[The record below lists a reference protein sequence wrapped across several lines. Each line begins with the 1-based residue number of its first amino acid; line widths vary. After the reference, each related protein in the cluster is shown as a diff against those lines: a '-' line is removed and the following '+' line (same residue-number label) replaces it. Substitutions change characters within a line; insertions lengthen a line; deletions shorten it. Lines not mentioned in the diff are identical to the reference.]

1 MIEINNIIKIAS
13 KAGEA
18 IMDIYKS
25 SNKKTFKIEYKED
38 NSPLTIADK
47 ASNQIIIRWF
57 APIDVW
63 PISMIGDNHYN

>member
-25 SNKKTFKIEYKED
+25 SNKNAFKIEYKED

-47 ASNQIIIRWF
+47 NSNQIICSELKKIYPDICLLF
-57 APIDVW
+57 VIL
-63 PISMIGDNHYN
+63 

>member
-25 SNKKTFKIEYKED
+25 SNKKAFKIEYKED

-47 ASNQIIIRWF
+47 ASNQIIC
-57 APIDVW
+57 
-63 PISMIGDNHYN
+63 SELKKMNSK